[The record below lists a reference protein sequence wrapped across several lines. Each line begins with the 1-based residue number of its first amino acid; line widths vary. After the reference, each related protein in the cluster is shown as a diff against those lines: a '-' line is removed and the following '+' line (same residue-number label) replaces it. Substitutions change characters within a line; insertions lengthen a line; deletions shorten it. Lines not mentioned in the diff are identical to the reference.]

1 MKDPDTYWHVMT
13 GRWIIA
19 HGDVPRVDVFSHT
32 AAGTPWIDGEWLSQ
46 VVMAVTYDHAG
57 WLGLQALL
65 IACVVATYAIICTF
79 LMHVYP
85 RWVSAVVSVG
95 AIYFAL
101 FHLQDMRPHVLAM
114 PLLALWTGLLSQSRG
129 NIWLLC
135 ALMVLWANVHGS
147 FILGI
152 AIAAGIGYVSMAVL
166 AAALACIN
174 PYGYLLY
181 ETVWFQIAYMDVM
194 RQQILE
200 LRPINAYDDMVQV
213 IGLLVAAAVALWR
226 GTKLGFR
233 RAFTLCTILF
243 FGLQNR
249 RGLAFFGVTAPLIVA
264 YSPRFSGSLSIPG
277 RNALSDLTSRFNV
290 HSTTE

>member
-1 MKDPDTYWHVMT
+1 MAVSSGHGGYLRPCRMAGAESALDRVCRGHLRDHLHVPDARLSSMGVRCRL
-13 GRWIIA
+13 GRRHLLRPVSLA
-19 HGDVPRVDVFSHT
+19 GHAPSCPRHA
-32 AAGTPWIDGEWLSQ
+32 AAG
-46 VVMAVTYDHAG
+46 VVDRAA
-57 WLGLQALL
+57 
-65 IACVVATYAIICTF
+65 
-79 LMHVYP
+79 P
-85 RWVSAVVSVG
+85 
-95 AIYFAL
+95 
-101 FHLQDMRPHVLAM
+101 
-114 PLLALWTGLLSQSRG
+114 QSRG

-152 AIAAGIGYVSMAVL
+152 AIAAGIGYVSMAIL

-181 ETVWFQIAYMDVM
+181 ETVWFQISYMDVM
-194 RQQILE
+194 RQQIHE
-200 LRPINAYDDMVQV
+200 LRPVNAYDDMVQV

-264 YSPRFSGSLSIPG
+264 YSPRFSGSVSIPG
-277 RNALSDLTSRFNV
+277 RSALSDLISRFNV

>member
-1 MKDPDTYWHVMT
+1 
-13 GRWIIA
+13 
-19 HGDVPRVDVFSHT
+19 
-32 AAGTPWIDGEWLSQ
+32 
-46 VVMAVTYDHAG
+46 
-57 WLGLQALL
+57 
-65 IACVVATYAIICTF
+65 VATYAIICTF

-101 FHLQDMRPHVLAM
+101 FHLQNMRPHVLAM

-152 AIAAGIGYVSMAVL
+152 AIAAGIGYVSMAIL

-264 YSPRFSGSLSIPG
+264 YSPRFSGSVSIPG
-277 RNALSDLTSRFNV
+277 RSALSDLTSRFNV